1 MNKGKKLYEG
11 KAKILYET
19 KDKELIIQHFKDDAT
34 AYNNLKKASVEG
46 KGVLNNRISEY
57 ILTNLS
63 QCGIKTHF
71 IKRLNMREQL
81 IKKAEIFPIEFIV
94 RNIATGSLT
103 KRLGI
108 PEGTLLEKPLLEY
121 CYKKDELN
129 DPLISKEHIF
139 SFGWA
144 KEYEIKIIDKMTLRI
159 NDLLMGIFRGIGIKL
174 VDFKIEYGKTWNKD
188 TEEKEIV
195 LADEISPDT
204 CRLWDSKTEKKLDKD
219 RFRKDLGN
227 IIQGYQEVARRLGIM
242 PEETNISEVNFGKTI
257 PIKFKKDVLDP
268 QGKVVQNTLVNMGMN
283 SLKNV
288 RQGKHFEIEIEEKD
302 QTLAEK
308 KINEMCKKLLV
319 NLIIEDY
326 KIQKI

>member
-34 AYNNLKKASVEG
+34 AFNNLKKASVEG

-81 IKKAEIFPIEFIV
+81 IRKAEIFPIEFIV

-108 PEGTLLEKPLLEY
+108 PEGTVLEKPLLEY
-121 CYKKDELN
+121 CFKKDELN
-129 DPLISKEHIF
+129 DPIVSKEHIF

-144 KEYEIKIIDKMTLRI
+144 KEKEIQTIDKMTLRI
-159 NDLLMGIFRGIGIKL
+159 NDLLVGMFRGIGIKL
-174 VDFKIEYGKTWNKD
+174 VDFKIEYGKSWNKD
-188 TEEKEIV
+188 TEEKEIL

-219 RFRKDLGN
+219 RFRKDLGDL
-227 IIQGYQEVARRLGIM
+227 IPTYTEVAKRLGILH
-242 PEETNISEVNFGKTI
+242 EQSNVSAVNVTKLSSV
-257 PIKFKKDVLDP
+257 KK
-268 QGKVVQNTLVNMGMN
+268 K
-283 SLKNV
+283 SK
-288 RQGKHFEIEIEEKD
+288 
-302 QTLAEK
+302 
-308 KINEMCKKLLV
+308 
-319 NLIIEDY
+319 
-326 KIQKI
+326 